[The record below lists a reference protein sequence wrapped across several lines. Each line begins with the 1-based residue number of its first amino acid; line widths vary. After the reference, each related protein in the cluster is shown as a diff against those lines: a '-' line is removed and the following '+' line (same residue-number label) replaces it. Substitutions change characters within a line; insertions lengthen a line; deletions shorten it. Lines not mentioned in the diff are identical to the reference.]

1 MDGIT
6 ILHSDRFRA
15 GFYNLHDTDDGDI
28 GFRLTDLSGGEHQ
41 IRSENISR
49 VVRVRPSSM
58 TRINKARL
66 PVAGIIFFL
75 LLFLSTFV
83 NQTWT
88 IRVLALFFCNLIIQP
103 FILVDTDVV
112 TLIIEFENE
121 GYACIMVSKQIYKVL
136 KYGQRNER

>member
-66 PVAGIIFFL
+66 PVAGIIFFSVTIFITFCESDL
-75 LLFLSTFV
+75 DHPCFSTVFLQSDYSAFYT
-83 NQTWT
+83 
-88 IRVLALFFCNLIIQP
+88 R
-103 FILVDTDVV
+103 
-112 TLIIEFENE
+112 
-121 GYACIMVSKQIYKVL
+121 
-136 KYGQRNER
+136 